1 MNIAVSGD
9 NDEGEEG
16 SWVENG
22 FDMLGSTVDPRLTKG
37 SVVEDTLSL
46 TVGFK
51 DVCEGLT
58 RDTVDSATEG
68 GVLGF
73 KDVLGGFV
81 DKVFSAIVVSL
92 GKSDRV
98 VSVAEIGLK
107 VWLMVPERSRS
118 AALDRLLN
126 HE

>member
-9 NDEGEEG
+9 NDEGEVG

-22 FDMLGSTVDPRLTKG
+22 FDVLGSTVDPRLTKG

-58 RDTVDSATEG
+58 RDTVDSATEA

-81 DKVFSAIVVSL
+81 DKVFFEVFAM
-92 GKSDRV
+92 KF
-98 VSVAEIGLK
+98 
-107 VWLMVPERSRS
+107 
-118 AALDRLLN
+118 
-126 HE
+126 

>member
-9 NDEGEEG
+9 NNEGEEG

-37 SVVEDTLSL
+37 FVVEDTLSL

-58 RDTVDSATEG
+58 RDTVDSATEA

-73 KDVLGGFV
+73 KDVLGDFV
-81 DKVFSAIVVSL
+81 DKIDSAV
-92 GKSDRV
+92 V
-98 VSVAEIGLK
+98 VSVGMSDVVGALVDKIE
-107 VWLMVPERSRS
+107 S
-118 AALDRLLN
+118 AVVVSVGMSDVD
-126 HE
+126 